1 MKFAIAVVILALG
14 VFAQA
19 GYVPLAYNLP
29 YAAPLAAY
37 QYAPLSYTARSL
49 PLTYAAAPAI
59 HYDYAPAVHTYAEL
73 RTPAAAIIPVAAEG
87 TYTAVNKGAIHVAPL
102 PGHSQSAS
110 SVNLEPAPGTY

>member
-29 YAAPLAAY
+29 YAAP
-37 QYAPLSYTARSL
+37 YAPLSYTARSL

-87 TYTAVNKGAIHVAPL
+87 TYTALNKGAVHVASL
-102 PGHSQSAS
+102 PGHSQSIS
-110 SVNLEPAPGTY
+110 SVNLEPALGTY